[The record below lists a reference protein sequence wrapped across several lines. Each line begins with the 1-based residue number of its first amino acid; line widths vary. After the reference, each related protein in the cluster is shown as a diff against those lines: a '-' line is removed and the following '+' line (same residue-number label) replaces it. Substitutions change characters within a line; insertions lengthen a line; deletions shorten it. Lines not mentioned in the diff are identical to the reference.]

1 MITDNVLKTVTLES
15 KKQFYVFYDEWT
27 GAISN
32 ITTVLDQDADMSES
46 FNPYFISNSDLI
58 EQILKGHKNEND
70 YIVSFNDDNN
80 LSVVEKGNTL
90 RLRSSEKFLHQLP
103 RYKPAEW
110 DIKVAVYA
118 GNSKLAV
125 EVNPEAIR
133 KLSSMTFN
141 KRIVVDDQN
150 DLSLHIV
157 KHNAP
162 DYLIAT
168 IQIDAQELLDTGNVI
183 YDISNIRQHVSL
195 SDIGI
200 LTRRCFKNYYM
211 EVFNNSLNVVQQSLV
226 KNLSYLNRI
235 CEQDLKHSHINID
248 QQDDIVTFS
257 TTLSSGELADIG
269 LYEDKILLHATG
281 NTPDQYYGSIPINIR
296 DLKTKKKAVVK
307 VKGKLNDYFLWHKK
321 HRVIFS
327 IKGNNT

>member
-1 MITDNVLKTVTLES
+1 MLEISTS
-15 KKQFYVFYDEWT
+15 KSTKQFYVFYDEWT

-46 FNPYFISNSDLI
+46 FNPYIISNSDLI

-103 RYKPAEW
+103 RSKPAEW